1 MVCHGHMLS
10 LILIVKKLLEL
21 FTKKNCKKQIEK
33 HYRGKKVIKK
43 NGYKLYVI
51 LKGYDNFSNSWID
64 I

>member
-1 MVCHGHMLS
+1 M
-10 LILIVKKLLEL
+10 VKKLLKL

-43 NGYKLYVI
+43 NGCKLYVI
-51 LKGYDNFSNSWID
+51 LKGYDNFSYSWID